1 MRAVVS
7 YSSAGIDLR
16 VGTSALGGV
25 ATALVRAAL
34 LALGGDCD
42 ARSTPTQRHSAV
54 DSCGTVWLP
63 LAFLN

>member
-25 ATALVRAAL
+25 GDRVGSGS
-34 LALGGDCD
+34 LAGSGG
-42 ARSTPTQRHSAV
+42 R
-54 DSCGTVWLP
+54 L
-63 LAFLN
+63 